1 MYCPEE
7 TKMAEK
13 KNKKDILDKE
23 INDEKV
29 ADESMSQAVHED
41 SGEKNG
47 DAENEAAQGQ
57 ERAAEEP
64 AETVEELKAQIQN
77 WNDRYLRLMAEFDN
91 YKKRSSREYQTVV
104 DSANERLMTDLLDVR
119 ESFERAVKNS
129 EQAEDCKTIFEG
141 LKLIFSKFDTVLV
154 KHGLEV
160 FGAPGEPFDPM
171 EHDALMKTP
180 HQEIPEDHIADIYER
195 GYRLKGKV
203 MKHARV
209 IVSSGK
215 PEGDNGEKKTEK

>member
-1 MYCPEE
+1 
-7 TKMAEK
+7 MAEK

-29 ADESMSQAVHED
+29 ADEPTSQAVHED
-41 SGEKNG
+41 SGGKNE
-47 DAENEAAQGQ
+47 DAEKEAAQGQ
-57 ERAAEEP
+57 EGVADEP
-64 AETVEELKAQIQN
+64 AETAEVLKEQVQN

-91 YKKRSSREYQTVV
+91 YKKRSSREYQTMV
-104 DSANERLMTDLLDVR
+104 DCANERLMTDLVDVR
-119 ESFERAVKNS
+119 ESFERAVKTS
-129 EQAEDCKTIFEG
+129 EQAEDYKTIFEG

-215 PEGDNGEKKTEK
+215 PEGDNSEKKAEK

>member
-1 MYCPEE
+1 
-7 TKMAEK
+7 MAEK

-23 INDEKV
+23 TNDEKV
-29 ADESMSQAVHED
+29 ADESMSQAVNEN
-41 SGEKNG
+41 SGEKNE
-47 DAENEAAQGQ
+47 DAESEAAQGQ
-57 ERAAEEP
+57 EHAAEEP
-64 AETVEELKAQIQN
+64 AETVEVLKAQVQN

-91 YKKRSSREYQTVV
+91 YKKRSSREYQTMV
-104 DSANERLMTDLLDVR
+104 DSANERLMTDLVDVR
-119 ESFERAVKNS
+119 ESFERAVKSS
-129 EQAEDCKTIFEG
+129 EQAEDYKTIFEG

-215 PEGDNGEKKTEK
+215 PEGDNEEKKTEK